1 MFLEWVHATQANYDL
16 LIYGLEGE
24 HFVDIGPG
32 LMDYPEGVSSA
43 DHPYQNWLGQWGFW
57 DIQLTRFPST
67 YPEGYREAYIED
79 VNMNTQYWPHL
90 GFVPSTEEV
99 RTEVAQ
105 RQSIFEEKGRAL
117 MFGVIDDA
125 EIDSYIEDQRRAGAD
140 AILEELQSQLDA
152 WRAENQ

>member
-1 MFLEWVHATQANYDL
+1 
-16 LIYGLEGE
+16 
-24 HFVDIGPG
+24 
-32 LMDYPEGVSSA
+32 
-43 DHPYQNWLGQWGFW
+43 
-57 DIQLTRFPST
+57 
-67 YPEGYREAYIED
+67 
-79 VNMNTQYWPHL
+79 MNTAYWPHL

-125 EIDSYIEDQRRAGAD
+125 EIDSYVEDQRRAGAD
-140 AILEELQSQLDA
+140 AILEELQRQLDE